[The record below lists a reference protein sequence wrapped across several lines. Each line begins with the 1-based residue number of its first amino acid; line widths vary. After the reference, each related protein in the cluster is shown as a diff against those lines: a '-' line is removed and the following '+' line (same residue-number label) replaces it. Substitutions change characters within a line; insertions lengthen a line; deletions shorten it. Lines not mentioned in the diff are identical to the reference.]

1 MWSLFREN
9 PVPATYG
16 RTRVVMFFWDFGW
29 WVLWGVA
36 RGRCSEAPPVS
47 IGKLVFDACLVCVN
61 RRWTGRQMRIGVNQK
76 QQIVAF
82 CMQGKGCRRV
92 DWRGPEIRQACSCQ

>member
-16 RTRVVMFFWDFGW
+16 RTRVVMFFLGFRVVGS
-29 WVLWGVA
+29 V
-36 RGRCSEAPPVS
+36 GRCSEAPPVS